1 MKSYTL
7 VLLLKRDLKK
17 DAKDKLLTDVK
28 KLFGEAKNEKLDSLG
43 EKKLTYPIKRELS
56 AEYVV
61 LNFDTEKLDS
71 ELNKRL
77 LLKEEIMRHLLI
89 KN

>member
-1 MKSYTL
+1 MTSYSL

-17 DAKDKLLTDVK
+17 DAKDKLFVDIR
-28 KLFGEAKNEKLDSLG
+28 KLFGEAKNEKTESLG
-43 EKKLTYPIKRELS
+43 EKKLTFPIKKELS

-61 LNFDTEKLDS
+61 FNFETEKLDA
-71 ELNKRL
+71 ELNKRIL
-77 LLKEEIMRHLLI
+77 LRDEILRHLLV